1 MLEEKKFIYINKK
14 NILECSGNCRS
25 LTEKDQIYE
34 KKNFDNV
41 FSTDEGPINKNK
53 FNLMRKIQNLM
64 LKGSIR
70 ILQGL
75 FEFITGLIVRKDYF

>member
-1 MLEEKKFIYINKK
+1 MMFVVLYFEGLYKQIKKIKYKKMLEEKKFIYINKK

-41 FSTDEGPINKNK
+41 FSTDEGPINKK
-53 FNLMRKIQNLM
+53 TNLI
-64 LKGSIR
+64 
-70 ILQGL
+70 
-75 FEFITGLIVRKDYF
+75 

>member
-1 MLEEKKFIYINKK
+1 MMFVVLYFEGLYKQIKKIKYKKMLEEKKFIYINKK

-41 FSTDEGPINKNK
+41 FSTDEGSINKK
-53 FNLMRKIQNLM
+53 QI
-64 LKGSIR
+64 
-70 ILQGL
+70 
-75 FEFITGLIVRKDYF
+75 

>member
-1 MLEEKKFIYINKK
+1 MMFVVLYFEGLYKQIKKIKYKKMLEEKKFIYINKK

-41 FSTDEGPINKNK
+41 FSTDEGPINKK
-53 FNLMRKIQNLM
+53 QI
-64 LKGSIR
+64 
-70 ILQGL
+70 
-75 FEFITGLIVRKDYF
+75 

>member
-1 MLEEKKFIYINKK
+1 MMFVVLYFEGLYKQIKKIKYKKMLEEKKFIYINKK

-41 FSTDEGPINKNK
+41 FSTDEGPINKK
-53 FNLMRKIQNLM
+53 
-64 LKGSIR
+64 
-70 ILQGL
+70 
-75 FEFITGLIVRKDYF
+75 